1 MSKSRPRWI
10 EMFSGTDAFMRA
22 ARGIANG
29 LNATLHDADRIP
41 RVGGVLVVG
50 NHAFLGLDSYGLSA
64 LIVAHTGRYPRFLGE
79 RNLWRVPGLRSVL
92 DAVGAIPGVPDNA
105 VELLLAGELVGVYPG
120 GINDSYK
127 PSSEAYQ
134 LKWEGRS
141 GFARVALRAKVPIV
155 PIAATGV
162 DEVFEIQRHEQWLGR
177 TLLGSPKYDTP
188 LPNSIVPKKIPFD
201 YYVQPPIEPE
211 GSAGDE
217 EAVERLRQATVDA
230 MESVLRPY
238 REQLRVSRKQTL

>member
-1 MSKSRPRWI
+1 MKKPRPSWI
-10 EMFSGTDAFMRA
+10 QMFSGTSAFIQVA
-22 ARGIANG
+22 QALADG
-29 LNATLHDADRIP
+29 LNATMHNAERIP
-41 RVGGVLVVG
+41 RTGGALLVG

-64 LIVAHTGRYPRFLGE
+64 LIISQTGRYPRFLGE

-92 DAVGAIPGVPDNA
+92 DAVGAIPGVPDDA
-105 VELLLAGELVGVYPG
+105 VELLLEGELVGVYPG

-141 GFARVALRAKVPIV
+141 GFARVALRAQVPIV

-162 DEVFEIQRHEQWLGR
+162 DEVFEIARYEQWLGR
-177 TLLGSPKYDTP
+177 TVLGSPKYDTP
-188 LPNSIVPKKIPFD
+188 LPNSIIPKKVPFD
-201 YYVQPPIEPE
+201 YYVLPPILPE
-211 GSAGDE
+211 GGAEDP
-217 EAVERLRQATVDA
+217 EAVERMRAATVEA

-238 REQLRVSRKQTL
+238 RERLKVQK